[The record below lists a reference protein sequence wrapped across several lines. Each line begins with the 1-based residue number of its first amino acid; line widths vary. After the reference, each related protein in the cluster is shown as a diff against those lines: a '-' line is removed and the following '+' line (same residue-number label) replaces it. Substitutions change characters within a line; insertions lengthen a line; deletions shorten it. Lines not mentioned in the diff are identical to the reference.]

1 MHDTGQ
7 CLVCLGALLC
17 FCGAGFFM
25 LQMFILDVYM
35 IYQKIITLVVYMLLF
50 AFVSSGQKLRIMSY
64 NIHIG
69 QDAQNK
75 DQLTAMADFMQASG
89 ATLIGLQ
96 EVDSVCNRSGK
107 IDQLE
112 KLKKQTGMY
121 GVFSRHFAFD
131 GGAYGLAVLSKY
143 PIDSVRHERISLNSM
158 GKNETRVLLVVFV
171 TVNKRPLA
179 FATVHLDYRDGAS
192 RRQQAQELIE
202 KFDSYRMPV
211 ILTGDMNAE
220 PRTDAIT
227 VLKKRFQD
235 CTNDQALTY
244 DAEKPT
250 KKIDYVFV
258 QQSAIKKVLKAA
270 VIHEP
275 FSDHLPVMATIR
287 LK

>member
-1 MHDTGQ
+1 MMQAG
-7 CLVCLGALLC
+7 LVCLGALLC

-25 LQMFILDVYM
+25 QLLIILDAHMQV
-35 IYQKIITLVVYMLLF
+35 QRIIIVLLLSF
-50 AFVSSGQKLRIMSY
+50 LLQSDLQAQQIRVLSY

-75 DQLTAMADFMQASG
+75 DQLTAMADFMLSSG
-89 ATLIGLQ
+89 AALIGLQ

-107 IDQLE
+107 VDQLE
-112 KLKKQTGMY
+112 KLKQQTGMY

-143 PIDSVRHERISLNSM
+143 PIDSVHHERISLNSM
-158 GKNETRVLLVVFV
+158 GKNETRALLVVFV

-179 FATVHLDYRDGAS
+179 FATVHLDYRDAAS
-192 RRQQAQELIE
+192 RKQQAQEMVNQ
-202 KFDSYRMPV
+202 FSSYKMPV

-220 PRTDAIT
+220 PRTAAID
-227 VLKKRFQD
+227 LLNSIFQD
-235 CTNDQALTY
+235 CTPDQAVTY
-244 DAEKPT
+244 PVEKPS

-258 QQSAIKKVLKAA
+258 QKNAIKKIRDAA
-270 VIHEP
+270 VINQP
-275 FSDHLPVMATIR
+275 FSDHLPVMATIL